1 MPADIGTR
9 LALLEKRLQALARAP
24 KLANASIE
32 NGALEVYDAQGSLRA
47 LVGQQPDGTS
57 GVTIVNGPVPP
68 TPAAPQVEA
77 ALGALYVSWNGRF
90 VDAAAAPLD
99 FARVEVH
106 LGPTAEFEP
115 TQGTLRDTIETPQGG
130 SCTVSLPYTEWWVR
144 LRGRSLSGTAGP
156 ASAAVA
162 GTPRRAAAADLQAG
176 AVTADTLAADAIS
189 GKHITGGTIDGAIV
203 TGATVRTAA
212 TGNRVVVTPA
222 PPTPLEAI
230 PSVLLYSDS
239 DLEKVPGTLKA
250 SVNADGTAL
259 PYAALT
265 APAVQIDRW
274 NLPDA
279 SSLSLLSPQLG
290 VRGGSFDL
298 TATSGGNGDQ
308 GQSQLY
314 GYSANGPTGTSS
326 CRLYVEDGKEAP
338 GGSWN
343 LGARSFVT
351 MEGAEVTVRTASTAG
366 DTQTVFTPAG
376 ITVSGWIAHAGTD
389 WTRIIGLGPGVTSDA
404 TSPAMVRVTANRTIE
419 LCGYVTLKDSQ
430 IQPGR
435 QLGVLPQGYRPA
447 ARRHVLVP
455 STANGTILRI
465 DIGVDGSLQLYP
477 MLGNRSTWVGFDGVS
492 CRAD

>member
-9 LALLEKRLQALARAP
+9 LARLEKRFQALTRAP
-24 KLANASIE
+24 KLANASLE
-32 NGALEVYDAQGSLRA
+32 DGTVEVYDAQGSLRA

-57 GVTIVNGPVPP
+57 GVSVVNGPLPP
-68 TPAAPQVEA
+68 TPAAPTVEA
-77 ALGALYVSWNGRF
+77 VLGALSVSWDGTF
-90 VDAAAAPLD
+90 TDAPVAPLD

-106 LGPTAEFEP
+106 VGPSPDFEA

-130 SCTVSLPYTEWWVR
+130 SCTVPLPYTDWWVR
-144 LRGRSLSGTAGP
+144 LRGRSLSGTPGH
-156 ASAAVA
+156 ASATMA

-189 GKHITGGTIDGAIV
+189 GKRITGGTIDGAIL
-203 TGATVRTAA
+203 TGSTVRTAE
-212 TGNRVVVTPA
+212 TGNRVVVTPQ
-222 PPTPLEAI
+222 PPSPLEAI

-239 DLEKVPGTLKA
+239 DLEKAPGTLKA

-279 SSLSLLSPQLG
+279 SSLSLFSPQFG
-290 VRGGSFDL
+290 VRGGSFNL
-298 TATSGGNGDQ
+298 TATSGLNKDH
-308 GQSQLY
+308 GQSQIH
-314 GYSANGPTGTSS
+314 GVSANGPTGSSS
-326 CRLYVEDGKEAP
+326 CELYAEDGRDAP
-338 GGSWN
+338 GGSGN
-343 LGARSFVT
+343 LGARSFVAL
-351 MEGAEVTVRTASTAG
+351 EGAKVTVRTASTAG
-366 DTQTVFTPAG
+366 DTQTVFTPTG
-376 ITVSGWIAHAGTD
+376 ITVNGWITHAGTD
-389 WTRIIGLGPGVTSDA
+389 WTGVTELSAGVTSDA
-404 TSPAMVRVTANRTIE
+404 TSPAMVRVTANRAIE

-435 QLGVLPQGYRPA
+435 QLGVLPEGYRPA

-465 DIGVDGSLQLYP
+465 DIGVDGTLNLYP
-477 MLGNRSTWVGFDGVS
+477 MIGNRSTWVGFDGVS

>member
-9 LALLEKRLQALARAP
+9 LARLEKQVQALTRAP
-24 KLANASIE
+24 KLANASLE
-32 NGALEVYDAQGSLRA
+32 DGTLEVYDAQGSLRA

-57 GVTIVNGPVPP
+57 GVSVVNGPPPP
-68 TPAAPQVEA
+68 TPAAPTVET
-77 ALGALYVSWNGRF
+77 ALGALTVTWDGTF
-90 VDAAAAPLD
+90 TDAPVAPLD

-106 LGPTAEFEP
+106 VGPSPDFEP
-115 TQGTLRDTIETPQGG
+115 TQGTLRDTVETPQGG
-130 SCTVSLPYTEWWVR
+130 SCTVPLPYTQWWVL
-144 LRGRSLSGTAGP
+144 LRGRSLSGAAGRP
-156 ASAAVA
+156 TTAVA
-162 GTPRRAAAADLQAG
+162 GTPRQAAAADLQAG

-203 TGATVRTAA
+203 TGSTVRTAA
-212 TGNRVVVTPA
+212 SGNRVVVTPA
-222 PPTPLEAI
+222 PPAPLESI

-239 DLEKVPGTLKA
+239 VLEKVPGTLKA

-298 TATSGGNGDQ
+298 TATSGLNKDH

-314 GYSANGPTGTSS
+314 GVSANGPTGTSS
-326 CRLYVEDGKEAP
+326 CEIYVEDGRDAG
-338 GGSWN
+338 GGSGD
-343 LGARSFVT
+343 LGARAFVT
-351 MEGAEVTVRTASTAG
+351 VGGAKVTVRTASTAG

-376 ITVSGWIAHAGTD
+376 ISTGGWITHAGTD
-389 WTRIIGLGPGVTSDA
+389 WTHITGLGPGVSSDA

-419 LCGYVTLKDSQ
+419 LCGYVTLKDPQ
-430 IQPGR
+430 ILPGR
-435 QLGVLPQGYRPA
+435 QLGLLPQGYRPA
-447 ARRHVLVP
+447 VRRHVLVP